1 MIMEVLANVREVQ
14 DERNTVA
21 CKVDAGP
28 MPERSRMCGER

>member
-21 CKVDAGP
+21 CKSGRRADAGEEQD
-28 MPERSRMCGER
+28 MW